1 MTEKKKTSIKKP
13 AKSKTATEEKGGTS
27 GKELTVKSK
36 NELAEIEKGGLFDV
50 ATTGESEE
58 WGAGF
63 DFGENAELFKN
74 DFLIPKIW
82 LAQKMSDYLNKEIEP
97 GDFVNS
103 LTLEKLAGPE
113 DGVKFVVVKSFK
125 RWQGFSLDEKGKKNY
140 ERDYSG
146 IMTLEN
152 ANWKY
157 EDTIDGKK
165 IVRSQVNSFIVLIE
179 QDLIAGNP
187 QAYCIDFTRS
197 SRQGGRKL
205 VTDLKNKTSKVF
217 KNGDKSMKLPSPAFV
232 YEVTATEET
241 FDEGDAWCKDIKYIS
256 MSNKQA
262 VEMAKEI
269 YEFVKNNESEIEFDD
284 RDVIADT
291 QDSVEAEAHKVTDKV
306 AGTSDI

>member
-1 MTEKKKTSIKKP
+1 MVAKKAVTKKAASSKTDTEKK
-13 AKSKTATEEKGGTS
+13 EGTS

-36 NELAEIEKGGLFDV
+36 NELAEIENGGLFDV
-50 ATTGESEE
+50 ATTDTSEE

-63 DFGENAELFKN
+63 DFDENAELFKN

-82 LAQKMSDYLNKEIEP
+82 LAQKMSEYLNKEIVP

-113 DGVKFVVVKSFK
+113 EGVKFIVVKSFK
-125 RWQGFSLDEKGKKNY
+125 RWQGFSLDEKGKKHY
-140 ERDYSG
+140 ERDYSA
-146 IMTLEN
+146 IMTLKN
-152 ANWKY
+152 ANWLY
-157 EDTIDGKK
+157 EETIDGKK

-205 VTDLKNKTSKVF
+205 VTDLKNKTAKVF
-217 KNGDKSMKLPSPAFV
+217 TINDKKVKLPSPAFV
-232 YEVTATEET
+232 YQVTATEES
-241 FDEGDAWCKDIKYIS
+241 FDDGDAWCKDIKYLS
-256 MSNKQA
+256 MSNKQS

-269 YEFVKNNESEIEFDD
+269 YEFVKNNEDQIEFDD
-284 RDVIADT
+284 RDVIGDT